1 MNVFVFQFYIMVGM
15 TIPHKCKAIKICIS
29 QISNPY
35 QVYIDVHPVFQK
47 VGAQDLS
54 KRTYLKKKAKY
65 DMSWYLKNVY
75 PELLDTI
82 PNRNSYAFGGVRVYR
97 LSHSN
102 SAPTIS
108 LQTSLC

>member
-1 MNVFVFQFYIMVGM
+1 
-15 TIPHKCKAIKICIS
+15 
-29 QISNPY
+29 
-35 QVYIDVHPVFQK
+35 VFQK